1 MAAVVTRS
9 CKSARKMVYC
19 RDYAKLKKAAQRR
32 HRRYINM
39 RCSLLL
45 KQGVNKYTD
54 FNHMPCS
61 THRLTSWQ
69 IA

>member
-9 CKSARKMVYC
+9 CKSARRMVHC
-19 RDYAKLKKAAQRR
+19 RDYSKLKKAFQRR

-45 KQGVNKYTD
+45 KQGVTEYTD
-54 FNHMPCS
+54 FDHTPRS